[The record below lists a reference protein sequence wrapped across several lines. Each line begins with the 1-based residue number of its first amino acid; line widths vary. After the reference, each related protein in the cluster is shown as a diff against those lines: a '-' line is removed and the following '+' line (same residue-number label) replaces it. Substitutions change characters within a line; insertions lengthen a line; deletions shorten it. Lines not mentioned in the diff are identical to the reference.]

1 MKNIPALLSE
11 CKQRQCC
18 QSGHTKAGL
27 CTEPAPPASPP
38 ERAGRPLTRHLGGRL
53 ASGGRFVRSLLLFA
67 LVFVCVL
74 PGCSPSAENTEPV
87 LIKIGHTDSSARSTH
102 KWSLWLG
109 EYLEEKAPG
118 KFVVEVY
125 PEGQL
130 GDTPDLIDGV
140 RQGTVTMVFDL
151 SAAVA
156 AVAGPEAA
164 CIDLPYL
171 YPTHED
177 WLAGTFKNGGLRL
190 FNESLNE
197 YGYYCIDMFYNGM
210 RQVISRNGTY
220 HVVADLNG
228 QKVRIAQ
235 NELNVGLWQ
244 ALGANPTPMPWGSV
258 ISSLKRGQIDALD
271 HSLGVFNDFSL
282 HETAPYITLTNHASS
297 PFPIIT
303 SLDWINSL
311 DPKLRAILEQ
321 GVHEMA
327 HRQREEERTKES
339 GYLERFRSE
348 GATIDELTPDELA
361 AFIQAVQPVYDNWRK
376 KTGNKVMNAWLSTVP
391 KQ

>member
-1 MKNIPALLSE
+1 MMLKKIPAFLCAFILAWTM
-11 CKQRQCC
+11 
-18 QSGHTKAGL
+18 SGCGS
-27 CTEPAPPASPP
+27 SP
-38 ERAGRPLTRHLGGRL
+38 GDNG
-53 ASGGRFVRSLLLFA
+53 
-67 LVFVCVL
+67 
-74 PGCSPSAENTEPV
+74 PV
-87 LIKIGHTDSSARSTH
+87 LIKIGHTDSSIRSTH

-109 EYLEEKAPG
+109 EYLELKAPG

-140 RQGTVTMVFDL
+140 RQGSVTMAFDL

-171 YPTHED
+171 YPTYED
-177 WLAGTFKNGGLRL
+177 WTVGTFKNGGLSL
-190 FNESLNE
+190 FNESLRD

-210 RQVISRNGTY
+210 RQVISRTGVY
-220 HVVADLNG
+220 HTVTDLKG
-228 QKVRIAQ
+228 QRVRIAQ

-258 ISSLKRGQIDALD
+258 IISLERGQIDALD

-282 HETAPYITLTNHASS
+282 HDIAPYITLTNHASS

-303 SLDWINSL
+303 SLEWITSL
-311 DPKLRAILEQ
+311 DPELRAVLEQ

-327 HRQREEERTKES
+327 SRQREEEHAKES
-339 GYLERFRSE
+339 GYLERFRIE
-348 GATIDELTPDELA
+348 GAVIEELRPDQLA
-361 AFIQAVQPVYDNWRK
+361 AFIKAVQPVYDDWRK
-376 KTGNKVMNAWLSTVP
+376 KTGNRVMDAWLATVP
-391 KQ
+391 GR